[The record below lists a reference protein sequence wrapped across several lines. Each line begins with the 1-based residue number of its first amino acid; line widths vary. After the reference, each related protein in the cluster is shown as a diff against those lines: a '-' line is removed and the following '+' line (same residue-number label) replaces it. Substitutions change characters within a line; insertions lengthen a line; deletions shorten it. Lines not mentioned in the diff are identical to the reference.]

1 MNFFGK
7 LINKVLKITSS
18 SRAEEKLE
26 DMKDRLVKMT
36 LKNKEKEKENKEEIF
51 EVDLKPSSEK
61 KVTRKPRKRPT
72 KNEL

>member
-36 LKNKEKEKENKEEIF
+36 LKNKEKEDKEEIF